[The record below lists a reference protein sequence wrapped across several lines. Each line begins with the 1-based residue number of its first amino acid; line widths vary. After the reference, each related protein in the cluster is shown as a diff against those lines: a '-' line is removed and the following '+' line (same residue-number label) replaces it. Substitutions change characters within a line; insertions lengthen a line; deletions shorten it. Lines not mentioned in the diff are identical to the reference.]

1 MFKSNT
7 RKCNYA
13 SSFSGCVYR
22 DKSKCLT
29 ALPTDAE
36 QVKVFERKLIGG
48 FSCVNTRLAFDSQI
62 LMSKNERYNLRL
74 IYDIKTNKVK
84 GKKRIT
90 TKYRK
95 WTKIVSMVMP

>member
-22 DKSKCLT
+22 DKSKCLS
-29 ALPTDAE
+29 AFPTDAE

-62 LMSKNERYNLRL
+62 LMPKNERNNLKL
-74 IYDIKTNKVK
+74 IYEIKTKNGKENKE
-84 GKKRIT
+84 
-90 TKYRK
+90 
-95 WTKIVSMVMP
+95 

>member
-22 DKSKCLT
+22 DKSQCLT

-62 LMSKNERYNLRL
+62 LMPKNERNNLKL
-74 IYDIKTNKVK
+74 IYGIKTKNEKENKE
-84 GKKRIT
+84 
-90 TKYRK
+90 
-95 WTKIVSMVMP
+95 